1 MKKLNKKGF
10 TLIEI
15 IVVIVVL
22 AVLMAVSVPSV
33 LKYIN
38 EADNAKYMAQ
48 GRSVMTIAQT
58 EVIKAYV
65 GDNEI
70 TSAELAKLTGTSAA
84 VKTTY
89 GSETD
94 GMGKI
99 ESVYIYLKP
108 TDGTT
113 FGVTENNGEL
123 VIAGGT
129 NQLSASKVYTTENL
143 NIVGV
148 ECVIDGY
155 HIVAIPNEKVYVG
168 KK

>member
-65 GDNEI
+65 GDNII
-70 TSAELAKLTGTSAA
+70 TSSEVTNIHN
-84 VKTTY
+84 VNTY
-89 GSETD
+89 SPNED
-94 GMGKI
+94 GMGDI
-99 ESVYIYLKP
+99 TRVVVYMKDDANP
-108 TDGTT
+108 FT
-113 FGVTENNGEL
+113 VTENSGTL
-123 VIAGGT
+123 KITGGKKLDT
-129 NQLSASKVYTTENL
+129 NTTESE
-143 NIVGV
+143 VAGV
-148 ECVIDGY
+148 YCEINGKI
-155 HIVAIPNEKVYVG
+155 IVAVPNGKIYVS
-168 KK
+168 K